1 MLKVFAQVVYLA
13 AEGEEPPEGIDLVIP
28 EINELIAGI
37 IAFAIVFLA
46 VWLWARPAISRALAA
61 RQDAITG
68 QLQEAEK
75 TKVEAESLLED
86 YRKQLAD
93 ARGEAEQIVADARST
108 AETMRGEIMARAETE
123 AAEITRRAREEAAG
137 EKTRAE
143 AQIRDEVASLSL
155 ALAQKVV
162 AESVDADAQRALVD
176 RYIDELGSVS

>member
-1 MLKVFAQVVYLA
+1 MLNLFAQVVYLA

-37 IAFAIVFLA
+37 VAFAIVFLA
-46 VWLWARPAISRALAA
+46 IWLWARPAISRALAA

-68 QLQEAEK
+68 QLQQAEK

-86 YRKQLAD
+86 YRKQLAE
-93 ARGEAEQIVADARST
+93 ARAEANRIVDEARST
-108 AETMRGEIMARAETE
+108 AETMRSEIVARAESE
-123 AAEITRRAREEAAG
+123 AAEITRRAREEAVA
-137 EKTRAE
+137 EKGRAE

-162 AESVDADAQRALVD
+162 AESVDANAQRALVD
-176 RYIDELGSVS
+176 RYIDDLGSLS